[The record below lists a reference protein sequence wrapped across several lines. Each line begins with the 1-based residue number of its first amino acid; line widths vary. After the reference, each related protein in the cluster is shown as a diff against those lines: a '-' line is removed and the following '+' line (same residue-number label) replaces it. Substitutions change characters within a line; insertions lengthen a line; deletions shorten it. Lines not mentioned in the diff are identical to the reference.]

1 MVRPVC
7 PHSPTRW
14 LECLSLTWIRKLLL
28 RDRSAGRHS
37 GSREGQSEMARANGR
52 SQNLRDKLDGN
63 ELDLSLSDLSEVP
76 VRDLDDFCN
85 LSYIVR
91 LDLSKNQIAQLPSE
105 FGRLVNLQHLDLL
118 QNRIVALPVS
128 FAQLKSLKW
137 LDLKDNPLKPALAK
151 VAGDCLDE
159 KQCKECAQGVLQYMK
174 SVQSDHERELQR
186 KLQLDKDRKQRLEAQ
201 QRVKEEQ
208 DRELRKRMK
217 QQQKERKRRDY
228 NAMQEA
234 QKALNNNKKKAEEEP
249 SENHKPVP
257 TPKEKKLARR
267 QSRLRKIACILLFGL
282 MVALLG
288 VVACRFT
295 DLKTFEVCRSVNA
308 VYKETLSALHS
319 NPVLERFLQDPSSQ

>member
-1 MVRPVC
+1 
-7 PHSPTRW
+7 
-14 LECLSLTWIRKLLL
+14 
-28 RDRSAGRHS
+28 
-37 GSREGQSEMARANGR
+37 MARANGR

-76 VRDLDDFCN
+76 VRDLVAIPKATALDLSCNKLTSLPDDFCN

-159 KQCKECAQGVLQYMK
+159 KQCKECAQGVKYLPLVSA
-174 SVQSDHERELQR
+174 SVYIDL
-186 KLQLDKDRKQRLEAQ
+186 LGLLADRKQRLEAQ

>member
-1 MVRPVC
+1 M
-7 PHSPTRW
+7 
-14 LECLSLTWIRKLLL
+14 
-28 RDRSAGRHS
+28 
-37 GSREGQSEMARANGR
+37 
-52 SQNLRDKLDGN
+52 DGN

-76 VRDLDDFCN
+76 VRDLVAIPKATALDLSCNKLTSLPDDFCN

-234 QKALNNNKKKAEEEP
+234 QKALNNKKKAEEEP

>member
-1 MVRPVC
+1 
-7 PHSPTRW
+7 
-14 LECLSLTWIRKLLL
+14 
-28 RDRSAGRHS
+28 
-37 GSREGQSEMARANGR
+37 MARANGR

-76 VRDLDDFCN
+76 VRDLVAIPKATALDLSCNKLTTLPDDFCN
-85 LSYIVR
+85 LSHIVR
-91 LDLSKNQIAQLPSE
+91 LDLSKNQIVQLPSE
-105 FGRLVNLQHLDLL
+105 FGRLMNLQHLDLL
-118 QNRIVALPVS
+118 QNHLMSLPVS

-137 LDLKDNPLKPALAK
+137 LDLKDNPLKPDLAK

-159 KQCKECAQGVLQYMK
+159 KQCKECAQRVLQYMK
-174 SVQSDHERELQR
+174 SVQSDHEIELQR
-186 KLQLDKDRKQRLEAQ
+186 KLQLDKERKKKLEAK

-208 DRELRKRMK
+208 EREMRKRKK

-234 QKALNNNKKKAEEEP
+234 ERALNSNKKAEEEP
-249 SENHKPVP
+249 TENHKRMA
-257 TPKEKKLARR
+257 TPKEKKLAQR

-282 MVALLG
+282 LVVLLV

-295 DLKTFEVCRSVNA
+295 DLKAINMCTSVNA
-308 VYKETLSALHS
+308 IYKETLSALHS

>member
-1 MVRPVC
+1 
-7 PHSPTRW
+7 
-14 LECLSLTWIRKLLL
+14 
-28 RDRSAGRHS
+28 
-37 GSREGQSEMARANGR
+37 MARANGR

-76 VRDLDDFCN
+76 VRDLVAIPKATALDLSCNKLTSLPDDFCN